1 MTSFEVIIDDTL
13 YNLTTQGTNKNYI
26 LSAVNDFQDGEWWY
40 EKFNDY
46 IVDNIVLTAL
56 SASERTKIPNSSH
69 SQLKKA
75 CRNLRLTTSQ
85 NDKGRGSE
93 IAEIMLYAFMNE
105 HFNALPIVP
114 KIFNKQNPNMYAFG
128 ADGVHIVLDKNDFS
142 IAQNQALIEAQNDWI
157 FILEENEIMTVYGS
171 QEGMAH
177 LSWAVCDP
185 GDLVLVPN
193 PGYPI
198 FSIGPM
204 FCDAEV
210 YEYPIYPEDNYML
223 KFENI
228 PEEIA
233 KRAKMIV
240 VSYPLNPVCAVANDH
255 FYEELIAFAKK
266 YQLIV
271 LHDNAYADIVYG
283 GRKGKSFLEYEG
295 AKEVGVE
302 FYSLSKTYNMTGMR
316 ISFTVGNAKI
326 ISQFKKVR
334 SQIDYGIFPAI
345 QMAAVAALTGPQ
357 DMVKEQCAE
366 YERRNKAL
374 CGGLRDI
381 GWNVPDSQGS
391 MFVWAPIPKGYTS
404 SEQFVLELME
414 KSGVIVVPGT
424 AFGSL
429 GEGYVRFALVYPV
442 EVIQEAVQAVA
453 ESGIIK

>member
-1 MTSFEVIIDDTL
+1 MEFEFSKKSSSIEGGIFNILNDKKKDLLNRGVKVFNFSIGTPDFEPAPHIMEAMQEACKNPQNYKYAIDDKPELVQAMIDYYKNRFGVTL
-13 YNLTTQGTNKNYI
+13 
-26 LSAVNDFQDGEWWY
+26 A
-40 EKFNDY
+40 
-46 IVDNIVLTAL
+46 A
-56 SASERTKIPNSSH
+56 
-69 SQLKKA
+69 
-75 CRNLRLTTSQ
+75 
-85 NDKGRGSE
+85 
-93 IAEIMLYAFMNE
+93 
-105 HFNALPIVP
+105 
-114 KIFNKQNPNMYAFG
+114 
-128 ADGVHIVLDKNDFS
+128 
-142 IAQNQALIEAQNDWI
+142 
-157 FILEENEIMTVYGS
+157 NEIMTVYGS

-177 LSWAVCDP
+177 LGWAMCDP
-185 GDLVLVPN
+185 GDIVLVPN

-204 FCDAEV
+204 FCDAQIV
-210 YEYPIYPEDNYML
+210 EYPIYPEDNYML

-233 KRAKMIV
+233 KKAKMIV
-240 VSYPLNPVCAVANDH
+240 VSYPLNPVCAVADDN

-266 YQLIV
+266 YNIMV

-283 GRKGKSFLEYEG
+283 GRVGKSFLEYEG

-316 ISFTVGNAKI
+316 ISFTVGNAKMI
-326 ISQFKKVR
+326 AQFKKVR

-345 QMAAVAALTGPQ
+345 QLAAVAALTGPQ
-357 DMVKEQCAE
+357 DMVKDQCAE

-374 CGGLRDI
+374 CGGLRQI

-391 MFVWAPIPKGYTS
+391 MFVWAKIPEGFEG

-442 EVIQEAVQAVA
+442 EVIEEAVQAIA
-453 ESGIIK
+453 DSGILKK

>member
-1 MTSFEVIIDDTL
+1 MEFEFSKKSSSIEGGIFNILNDKKKDLLNRGMKVFNFSIGTPDFEPAPHIMEAMQEACKNPQNYKYAIDDKPELVQAMIDYYKNRFGVTL
-13 YNLTTQGTNKNYI
+13 T
-26 LSAVNDFQDGEWWY
+26 
-40 EKFNDY
+40 
-46 IVDNIVLTAL
+46 
-56 SASERTKIPNSSH
+56 
-69 SQLKKA
+69 
-75 CRNLRLTTSQ
+75 
-85 NDKGRGSE
+85 
-93 IAEIMLYAFMNE
+93 
-105 HFNALPIVP
+105 
-114 KIFNKQNPNMYAFG
+114 
-128 ADGVHIVLDKNDFS
+128 
-142 IAQNQALIEAQNDWI
+142 
-157 FILEENEIMTVYGS
+157 ENEIMTVYGS

-177 LSWAVCDP
+177 LGWAMCDP
-185 GDLVLVPN
+185 GDIVLVPN

-204 FCDAEV
+204 FCDAQIV
-210 YEYPIYPEDNYML
+210 EYPIYPEDNYML

-233 KRAKMIV
+233 KKAKMIV
-240 VSYPLNPVCAVANDH
+240 VSYPLNPVCAVADDA
-255 FYEELIAFAKK
+255 FYEGLIAFAKK
-266 YQLIV
+266 YNIMV

-283 GRKGKSFLEYEG
+283 GRVGKSFLEYEG

-316 ISFTVGNAKI
+316 ISFTVGNAQMI
-326 ISQFKKVR
+326 AQFKKVR

-345 QMAAVAALTGPQ
+345 QLAAVAALTGPQ

-366 YERRNKAL
+366 YESRNKAL
-374 CGGLRDI
+374 CGGLRNI

-391 MFVWAPIPKGYTS
+391 MFVWAKIPEGFEG

-442 EVIQEAVQAVA
+442 EVIEEAVKAIA
-453 ESGIIK
+453 DSGILK

>member
-1 MTSFEVIIDDTL
+1 MNLEFSKKSNSIEGGIFNILNDKKKDLLNRGIKVFNFSIGTPDFQPAPHIMEAMQEACKNPQNYKYAIDDKPELVQAMIGYYQTRFGVTL
-13 YNLTTQGTNKNYI
+13 
-26 LSAVNDFQDGEWWY
+26 A
-40 EKFNDY
+40 
-46 IVDNIVLTAL
+46 
-56 SASERTKIPNSSH
+56 
-69 SQLKKA
+69 
-75 CRNLRLTTSQ
+75 
-85 NDKGRGSE
+85 
-93 IAEIMLYAFMNE
+93 
-105 HFNALPIVP
+105 
-114 KIFNKQNPNMYAFG
+114 
-128 ADGVHIVLDKNDFS
+128 
-142 IAQNQALIEAQNDWI
+142 
-157 FILEENEIMTVYGS
+157 ENEIMTVYGS

-177 LSWAVCDP
+177 LGWAVCDP

-204 FCDAEV
+204 FCDAEI
-210 YEYPIYPEDNYML
+210 YEYSIYPEDNYML

-233 KRAKMIV
+233 KKAKMIV
-240 VSYPLNPVCAVANDH
+240 VSYPLNPVCAVADDS

-266 YQLIV
+266 YNIIV

-283 GRKGKSFLEYEG
+283 GRVGKSFLEYDG

-316 ISFTVGNAKI
+316 ISFTVGNAELI
-326 ISQFKKVR
+326 AQFKKVR

-345 QMAAVAALTGPQ
+345 QLAAVAALTGPQ

-374 CGGLRDI
+374 CGGLREI

-391 MFVWAPIPKGYTS
+391 MFVWAKIPEGFES
-404 SEQFVLELME
+404 SEAFVLELME

-429 GEGYVRFALVYPV
+429 GEGYVRMALVYPV
-442 EVIQEAVQAVA
+442 EVINEAVQAIA
-453 ESGIIK
+453 DSGILQK

>member
-1 MTSFEVIIDDTL
+1 MDFRFSEKSNAIEGGVFNILNEKKKDLLNKGIKVFNFSIGTPDFQPAPHIMEAMQEACKNPQNYKYAIDDKPELLQAMISYYKNRFGVTL
-13 YNLTTQGTNKNYI
+13 
-26 LSAVNDFQDGEWWY
+26 D
-40 EKFNDY
+40 
-46 IVDNIVLTAL
+46 
-56 SASERTKIPNSSH
+56 
-69 SQLKKA
+69 
-75 CRNLRLTTSQ
+75 
-85 NDKGRGSE
+85 
-93 IAEIMLYAFMNE
+93 
-105 HFNALPIVP
+105 
-114 KIFNKQNPNMYAFG
+114 
-128 ADGVHIVLDKNDFS
+128 
-142 IAQNQALIEAQNDWI
+142 
-157 FILEENEIMTVYGS
+157 ENEIMTVYGS

-177 LSWAVCDP
+177 LGWALCDP
-185 GDLVLVPN
+185 GDTVLVPN

-204 FCDAEV
+204 FCDARIV
-210 YEYPIYPEDNYML
+210 EYPIYPEDNYML

-233 KRAKMIV
+233 KKAKLIV
-240 VSYPLNPVCAVANDH
+240 VSYPLNPVCAVADDV
-255 FYEELIAFAKK
+255 FYEELIVFAKK
-266 YQLIV
+266 YNIIV

-283 GRKGKSFLEYEG
+283 GRVGKSFLEYEG

-316 ISFTVGNAKI
+316 ISFTVGNAEI

-345 QMAAVAALTGPQ
+345 QLAAVAALTGPQ

-374 CGGLRDI
+374 CGGLRSI

-391 MFVWAPIPKGYTS
+391 MFVWAKIPDGFAG
-404 SEQFVLELME
+404 SEVFVLELME

-442 EVIQEAVQAVA
+442 EVIKDAVKAIA
-453 ESGIIK
+453 ESGIIRKSL

>member
-1 MTSFEVIIDDTL
+1 MNFEFSKKSNSIEGGIFNILNDKKKDLLNRGMKVYNFSIGTPDFQPAPHIMEAMQEACKDPQNYKYAIDDKPELVQAMIDYYKSRFGVTL
-13 YNLTTQGTNKNYI
+13 
-26 LSAVNDFQDGEWWY
+26 
-40 EKFNDY
+40 EK
-46 IVDNIVLTAL
+46 
-56 SASERTKIPNSSH
+56 
-69 SQLKKA
+69 
-75 CRNLRLTTSQ
+75 
-85 NDKGRGSE
+85 
-93 IAEIMLYAFMNE
+93 
-105 HFNALPIVP
+105 
-114 KIFNKQNPNMYAFG
+114 
-128 ADGVHIVLDKNDFS
+128 
-142 IAQNQALIEAQNDWI
+142 
-157 FILEENEIMTVYGS
+157 NEIMTVYGS

-177 LSWAVCDP
+177 LGWAMCDP

-204 FCDAEV
+204 FCDAEI

-228 PEEIA
+228 PEDIA
-233 KRAKMIV
+233 KKAKMIV
-240 VSYPLNPVCAVANDH
+240 VSYPLNPVCAVADDT

-266 YQLIV
+266 YNIIV

-316 ISFTVGNAKI
+316 ISFTVGNAEMI
-326 ISQFKKVR
+326 AQFKKVR
-334 SQIDYGIFPAI
+334 SQIDYVIFPAI
-345 QMAAVAALTGPQ
+345 QLAAVAALTGPQ

-374 CGGLRDI
+374 CGGLREI

-391 MFVWAPIPKGYTS
+391 MFVWAKIPEGFES
-404 SEQFVLELME
+404 SEAFVLELME

-429 GEGYVRFALVYPV
+429 GEGYVRMALVYPV
-442 EVIQEAVQAVA
+442 EVIKEAVQAIA
-453 ESGIIK
+453 DSGILKK

>member
-1 MTSFEVIIDDTL
+1 MDFRFSEKSNAIEGGIFNILNEKKKDLLNKGIKVFNFSIGTPDFQPAPHIMEAMQEACKNPQNYKYAIDDKPELLQAMISYYKNRFGVTL
-13 YNLTTQGTNKNYI
+13 
-26 LSAVNDFQDGEWWY
+26 D
-40 EKFNDY
+40 
-46 IVDNIVLTAL
+46 
-56 SASERTKIPNSSH
+56 
-69 SQLKKA
+69 
-75 CRNLRLTTSQ
+75 
-85 NDKGRGSE
+85 
-93 IAEIMLYAFMNE
+93 
-105 HFNALPIVP
+105 
-114 KIFNKQNPNMYAFG
+114 
-128 ADGVHIVLDKNDFS
+128 
-142 IAQNQALIEAQNDWI
+142 
-157 FILEENEIMTVYGS
+157 ENEIMTVYGS

-177 LSWAVCDP
+177 LGWALCDP
-185 GDLVLVPN
+185 GDIVLVPN

-204 FCDAEV
+204 FCDARIV
-210 YEYPIYPEDNYML
+210 EYPIYPEDNYML

-233 KRAKMIV
+233 KKAKLIV
-240 VSYPLNPVCAVANDH
+240 VSYPLNPVCAVADDA
-255 FYEELIAFAKK
+255 FYKELIAFAKK
-266 YQLIV
+266 YNIIV

-283 GRKGKSFLEYEG
+283 GRVGKSFLEYEG

-316 ISFTVGNAKI
+316 ISFTVGNAEI

-345 QMAAVAALTGPQ
+345 QLAAVAALTGPQ

-366 YERRNKAL
+366 YERRNTAL
-374 CGGLRDI
+374 CGGLRSI

-391 MFVWAPIPKGYTS
+391 MFVWAKIPDGFDS
-404 SEQFVLELME
+404 SEVFVLELME

-442 EVIQEAVQAVA
+442 EVIKDAVKAIA
-453 ESGIIK
+453 ESGIIKKPFKIRRSRT

>member
-1 MTSFEVIIDDTL
+1 MEFEFSRKSNSIEGGIFNILNDKKKDLLNRGIKVFNFSIGTPDFEPAPHIMEAMQEACKNPQNYKYAIDDKPEL
-13 YNLTTQGTNKNYI
+13 VQAMIDYYKN
-26 LSAVNDFQDGEWWY
+26 
-40 EKFNDY
+40 
-46 IVDNIVLTAL
+46 
-56 SASERTKIPNSSH
+56 R
-69 SQLKKA
+69 
-75 CRNLRLTTSQ
+75 
-85 NDKGRGSE
+85 
-93 IAEIMLYAFMNE
+93 
-105 HFNALPIVP
+105 
-114 KIFNKQNPNMYAFG
+114 FG
-128 ADGVHIVLDKNDFS
+128 VT
-142 IAQNQALIEAQNDWI
+142 
-157 FILEENEIMTVYGS
+157 LEENEIMTVYGS

-177 LSWAVCDP
+177 LGWALCNPKDV
-185 GDLVLVPN
+185 VLVPN

-204 FCDAEV
+204 FCDAEIV
-210 YEYPIYPEDNYML
+210 EYPIYPEDNYML

-228 PEEIA
+228 PEEVA
-233 KRAKMIV
+233 KKAKMIV
-240 VSYPLNPVCAVANDH
+240 VSYPLNPVCAVADDK

-266 YQLIV
+266 YNIIV

-283 GRKGKSFLEYEG
+283 GRVGKSFLEYEG
-295 AKEVGVE
+295 AKEVGIE

-316 ISFTVGNAKI
+316 ISFTVGNAEI

-345 QMAAVAALTGPQ
+345 QLAAVAALTGPQ

-374 CGGLRDI
+374 CGGLREI

-391 MFVWAPIPKGYTS
+391 MFVWAKIPEGFES
-404 SEQFVLELME
+404 SEKFVLELME

-442 EVIQEAVQAVA
+442 EVIEEAVKAIA
-453 ESGIIK
+453 DSGILK

>member
-1 MTSFEVIIDDTL
+1 MDFRFSEKSNAIEGGIFNILNEKKKDLLNKGIKVFNFSIGTPDFQPAPHIMEAMQEACKKPQNYKYAIDDKPEL
-13 YNLTTQGTNKNYI
+13 LQAMISYYKNRFDV
-26 LSAVNDFQDGEWWY
+26 S
-40 EKFNDY
+40 
-46 IVDNIVLTAL
+46 
-56 SASERTKIPNSSH
+56 
-69 SQLKKA
+69 
-75 CRNLRLTTSQ
+75 
-85 NDKGRGSE
+85 
-93 IAEIMLYAFMNE
+93 
-105 HFNALPIVP
+105 
-114 KIFNKQNPNMYAFG
+114 
-128 ADGVHIVLDKNDFS
+128 LD
-142 IAQNQALIEAQNDWI
+142 
-157 FILEENEIMTVYGS
+157 ENEIMTVYGS

-177 LSWAVCDP
+177 LGWALCDP
-185 GDLVLVPN
+185 GDIVLVPN

-204 FCDAEV
+204 FCDARIV
-210 YEYPIYPEDNYML
+210 EYPIYPEDNYML

-233 KRAKMIV
+233 KKAKLIV
-240 VSYPLNPVCAVANDH
+240 VSYPLNPVCAVADDA
-255 FYEELIAFAKK
+255 FYKELIAFAKK
-266 YQLIV
+266 YNIIV

-283 GRKGKSFLEYEG
+283 GRVGKSFLEYEG

-316 ISFTVGNAKI
+316 ISFTVGNAEI

-345 QMAAVAALTGPQ
+345 QLAAVAALTGPQ

-374 CGGLRDI
+374 CGGLRSI

-391 MFVWAPIPKGYTS
+391 MFVWAKIPEGYDS
-404 SEQFVLELME
+404 SEDFVLELME

-442 EVIQEAVQAVA
+442 EVIKDAVKAIA
-453 ESGIIK
+453 ESGIIKKSL

>member
-1 MTSFEVIIDDTL
+1 MELNFSKKSNAIEGGIFNILNDKKKDLIARGKKVYNFSIGTPDFQPAPHIMEAMMEACKNPQNYKYAIDDKPEL
-13 YNLTTQGTNKNYI
+13 LQAMIAYYKN
-26 LSAVNDFQDGEWWY
+26 
-40 EKFNDY
+40 
-46 IVDNIVLTAL
+46 
-56 SASERTKIPNSSH
+56 R
-69 SQLKKA
+69 
-75 CRNLRLTTSQ
+75 
-85 NDKGRGSE
+85 
-93 IAEIMLYAFMNE
+93 
-105 HFNALPIVP
+105 
-114 KIFNKQNPNMYAFG
+114 FG
-128 ADGVHIVLDKNDFS
+128 VT
-142 IAQNQALIEAQNDWI
+142 
-157 FILEENEIMTVYGS
+157 LEENEIMTVYGS

-204 FCDAEV
+204 FCDAEI

-240 VSYPLNPVCAVANDH
+240 VSYPLNPVCAVADDA

-266 YQLIV
+266 YNIMV

-283 GRKGKSFLEYEG
+283 GRTGKSFLEYEG

-302 FYSLSKTYNMTGMR
+302 FYSLSKTFNMTGMR

-345 QMAAVAALTGPQ
+345 QMTAVAALTGPQ
-357 DMVKEQCAE
+357 DMVKSQCAE

-374 CGGLRDI
+374 CGGLREI

-391 MFVWAPIPKGYTS
+391 MFVWAPIPKGYES

-414 KSGVIVVPGT
+414 KSGMIVVPGT

-429 GEGYVRFALVYPV
+429 GEGYVRMALVYPV
-442 EVIQEAVQAVA
+442 EVIEEAVEAVKN
-453 ESGIIK
+453 SGVIL

>member
-1 MTSFEVIIDDTL
+1 MKFEFSKKSCGIEGGIFNILNDKKKELLNKGMKVYNFSIGTPDFQPAEHIMEAMQEACKNPQNYKYAIDDKPELIAAMQSYYQKRFGVTL
-13 YNLTTQGTNKNYI
+13 E
-26 LSAVNDFQDGEWWY
+26 D
-40 EKFNDY
+40 
-46 IVDNIVLTAL
+46 
-56 SASERTKIPNSSH
+56 
-69 SQLKKA
+69 
-75 CRNLRLTTSQ
+75 
-85 NDKGRGSE
+85 
-93 IAEIMLYAFMNE
+93 
-105 HFNALPIVP
+105 
-114 KIFNKQNPNMYAFG
+114 
-128 ADGVHIVLDKNDFS
+128 
-142 IAQNQALIEAQNDWI
+142 
-157 FILEENEIMTVYGS
+157 NEIMTVYGS

-177 LSWAVCDP
+177 LGWAVCDP

-204 FCDAEV
+204 FCDAQI

-233 KRAKMIV
+233 KKAKMIV
-240 VSYPLNPVCAVANDH
+240 VSYPLNPVCAVADDT

-266 YQLIV
+266 YKIIV

-283 GRKGKSFLEYEG
+283 GRVGRSFLEYEG
-295 AKEVGVE
+295 AKEVGIE

-316 ISFTVGNAKI
+316 ISFTVGNAEI
-326 ISQFKKVR
+326 IAQFKKVR

-357 DMVKEQCAE
+357 DMVKVQCAE

-374 CGGLRDI
+374 CGGIREI

-391 MFVWAPIPKGYTS
+391 MFVWAPIPEGFES
-404 SEQFVLELME
+404 SEKFVLELME

-442 EVIQEAVQAVA
+442 EMIKEAVQAIA
-453 ESGIIK
+453 ESGILK

>member
-1 MTSFEVIIDDTL
+1 MNLEFSKKSNSIEGGIFNILNDKKKDLLNRGIKVFNFSIGTPDFQPAPHIMEAMQEACKNPQNYKYAIDDKPELVQAMIGYYQTRFGVTL
-13 YNLTTQGTNKNYI
+13 
-26 LSAVNDFQDGEWWY
+26 A
-40 EKFNDY
+40 
-46 IVDNIVLTAL
+46 
-56 SASERTKIPNSSH
+56 
-69 SQLKKA
+69 
-75 CRNLRLTTSQ
+75 
-85 NDKGRGSE
+85 
-93 IAEIMLYAFMNE
+93 
-105 HFNALPIVP
+105 
-114 KIFNKQNPNMYAFG
+114 
-128 ADGVHIVLDKNDFS
+128 
-142 IAQNQALIEAQNDWI
+142 
-157 FILEENEIMTVYGS
+157 ENEIMTVYGS

-177 LSWAVCDP
+177 LGWAVCDP

-233 KRAKMIV
+233 KKAKMIV
-240 VSYPLNPVCAVANDH
+240 VSYPLNPVCAVADDA

-266 YQLIV
+266 YNIIV

-283 GRKGKSFLEYEG
+283 GRVGKSFLEYDG

-316 ISFTVGNAKI
+316 ISFTVGNAELI
-326 ISQFKKVR
+326 AQFKKVR

-345 QMAAVAALTGPQ
+345 QLAAVAALTGPQ

-374 CGGLRDI
+374 CGGLREI

-391 MFVWAPIPKGYTS
+391 MFVWAKIPEGFES
-404 SEQFVLELME
+404 SEAFVLELME

-429 GEGYVRFALVYPV
+429 GEGYVRMALVYPV
-442 EVIQEAVQAVA
+442 EVINEAVQAIA
-453 ESGIIK
+453 DSGILEK

>member
-1 MTSFEVIIDDTL
+1 MDFRFSEKSNAIEGGIFNILNEKKKDLLNKGIKVFNFSIGTPDFQPAPHIMEAMQEACKNPQNYKYAIDDKPELLQAMISYYKNRFDVTL
-13 YNLTTQGTNKNYI
+13 
-26 LSAVNDFQDGEWWY
+26 D
-40 EKFNDY
+40 
-46 IVDNIVLTAL
+46 
-56 SASERTKIPNSSH
+56 
-69 SQLKKA
+69 
-75 CRNLRLTTSQ
+75 
-85 NDKGRGSE
+85 
-93 IAEIMLYAFMNE
+93 
-105 HFNALPIVP
+105 
-114 KIFNKQNPNMYAFG
+114 
-128 ADGVHIVLDKNDFS
+128 
-142 IAQNQALIEAQNDWI
+142 
-157 FILEENEIMTVYGS
+157 ENEIMTVYGS

-177 LSWAVCDP
+177 LGWALCDP
-185 GDLVLVPN
+185 GDTVLVPN

-204 FCDAEV
+204 FCDARIV
-210 YEYPIYPEDNYML
+210 EYPIYPEDNYML

-233 KRAKMIV
+233 KKAKLIV
-240 VSYPLNPVCAVANDH
+240 VSYPLNPVCAVADDA
-255 FYEELIAFAKK
+255 FYKELIAFAKK
-266 YQLIV
+266 YNIIV

-283 GRKGKSFLEYEG
+283 GRVGKSFLEYEG

-316 ISFTVGNAKI
+316 ISFTVGNAEI

-345 QMAAVAALTGPQ
+345 QLAAVAALTGPQ

-374 CGGLRDI
+374 CGGLRSI

-391 MFVWAPIPKGYTS
+391 MFVWAKIPEGYDS
-404 SEQFVLELME
+404 SEDFVLELME

-442 EVIQEAVQAVA
+442 EVIKDAVKAIA
-453 ESGIIK
+453 ESGIIKKSL

>member
-1 MTSFEVIIDDTL
+1 MDFRFSEKSNAIEGGIFNILNEKKKDLLNKGIKVFNFSIGTPDFQPAPHIMEAMQEACKNPQNYKYAIDDKPEL
-13 YNLTTQGTNKNYI
+13 LQAMISYYKN
-26 LSAVNDFQDGEWWY
+26 
-40 EKFNDY
+40 
-46 IVDNIVLTAL
+46 
-56 SASERTKIPNSSH
+56 R
-69 SQLKKA
+69 
-75 CRNLRLTTSQ
+75 
-85 NDKGRGSE
+85 
-93 IAEIMLYAFMNE
+93 
-105 HFNALPIVP
+105 
-114 KIFNKQNPNMYAFG
+114 FG
-128 ADGVHIVLDKNDFS
+128 
-142 IAQNQALIEAQNDWI
+142 
-157 FILEENEIMTVYGS
+157 ENEIMTVYGS

-177 LSWAVCDP
+177 LGWALCDP
-185 GDLVLVPN
+185 GDVVLVPN

-204 FCDAEV
+204 FCDARIV
-210 YEYPIYPEDNYML
+210 EYPIYPEDNYML

-233 KRAKMIV
+233 KKAKLIV
-240 VSYPLNPVCAVANDH
+240 VSYPLNPVCAVADDA
-255 FYEELIAFAKK
+255 FYKELIAFAKK
-266 YQLIV
+266 YNIIV

-283 GRKGKSFLEYEG
+283 GRVGKSFLEYEG
-295 AKEVGVE
+295 AKAVGVE

-316 ISFTVGNAKI
+316 ISFTVGNAEI

-345 QMAAVAALTGPQ
+345 QLAAVAALTGPQ

-374 CGGLRDI
+374 CGGLRSI

-391 MFVWAPIPKGYTS
+391 MFVWAKIPDGFAG
-404 SEQFVLELME
+404 SEAFVLELME

-442 EVIQEAVQAVA
+442 EVIKDAVKAIA
-453 ESGIIK
+453 ESGIIKKSL

>member
-1 MTSFEVIIDDTL
+1 MKFEFSRKSNSIEGGIFNILNDKKKELLNKGMKV
-13 YNLTTQGTNKNYI
+13 YNFSIGTP
-26 LSAVNDFQDGEWWY
+26 DFQPAQHIMEAMQEACKNPQNYKYAID
-40 EKFNDY
+40 EKPELVQAMIDY
-46 IVDNIVLTAL
+46 YKN
-56 SASERTKIPNSSH
+56 R
-69 SQLKKA
+69 
-75 CRNLRLTTSQ
+75 
-85 NDKGRGSE
+85 
-93 IAEIMLYAFMNE
+93 
-105 HFNALPIVP
+105 
-114 KIFNKQNPNMYAFG
+114 FG
-128 ADGVHIVLDKNDFS
+128 VTLA
-142 IAQNQALIEAQNDWI
+142 
-157 FILEENEIMTVYGS
+157 ENEIMTVYGS

-177 LSWAVCDP
+177 LGWAICDP

-198 FSIGPM
+198 FAIGPM
-204 FCDAEV
+204 FCDAQI

-233 KRAKMIV
+233 KKAKMIV
-240 VSYPLNPVCAVANDH
+240 VSYPLNPVCAVADDA
-255 FYEELIAFAKK
+255 FYEKLIAFAKK
-266 YQLIV
+266 YNIIV

-283 GRKGKSFLEYEG
+283 GRVGKSFLEYEG
-295 AKEVGVE
+295 AKDVGIE

-316 ISFTVGNAKI
+316 ISFTVGNAEI

-345 QMAAVAALTGPQ
+345 QLAAVAALTGPQ

-374 CGGLRDI
+374 CGGLREI

-391 MFVWAPIPKGYTS
+391 MFVWAPIPEGFNS
-404 SEQFVLELME
+404 SEKFVLELME

-442 EVIQEAVQAVA
+442 EVIKEAVQAIA
-453 ESGIIK
+453 DSGILK

>member
-1 MTSFEVIIDDTL
+1 MNFEFSEKSNSIEGGIFNILNDKKKDLLNRGINVFNFSIGTPDFQPAAHIMEAMQEACKNPQNYKYAIDDKPELVQAMIT
-13 YNLTTQGTNKNYI
+13 YYKN
-26 LSAVNDFQDGEWWY
+26 
-40 EKFNDY
+40 
-46 IVDNIVLTAL
+46 
-56 SASERTKIPNSSH
+56 R
-69 SQLKKA
+69 
-75 CRNLRLTTSQ
+75 
-85 NDKGRGSE
+85 
-93 IAEIMLYAFMNE
+93 
-105 HFNALPIVP
+105 
-114 KIFNKQNPNMYAFG
+114 FG
-128 ADGVHIVLDKNDFS
+128 VT
-142 IAQNQALIEAQNDWI
+142 
-157 FILEENEIMTVYGS
+157 LEENEIMTVYGS

-177 LSWAVCDP
+177 LGWALCNP
-185 GDLVLVPN
+185 GDVVLVPN

-204 FCDAEV
+204 FCDAEIV
-210 YEYPIYPEDNYML
+210 EYPIYPEDNYML

-233 KRAKMIV
+233 RKAKLIV
-240 VSYPLNPVCAVANDH
+240 VSYPLNPVCAVADDK

-266 YQLIV
+266 YNIIV

-283 GRKGKSFLEYEG
+283 GRAGRSFLEYEG

-316 ISFTVGNAKI
+316 ISFTVGNAEI

-345 QMAAVAALTGPQ
+345 QLAAVAALTGPQ

-374 CGGLRDI
+374 CGGLREI

-391 MFVWAPIPKGYTS
+391 MFVWAKIPNGFDS
-404 SEQFVLELME
+404 SEAFVLELME

-442 EVIQEAVQAVA
+442 EVIKEAVKAID
-453 ESGIIK
+453 ESGILK

>member
-1 MTSFEVIIDDTL
+1 MDFRFSEKSNAIEGGIFNILNEKKKDLLNKGIKVFNFSIGTPDFQPAPHIMEAMQEACENPQNYKYAIDDKPELLQAMISYYKNRFGVTL
-13 YNLTTQGTNKNYI
+13 
-26 LSAVNDFQDGEWWY
+26 D
-40 EKFNDY
+40 
-46 IVDNIVLTAL
+46 
-56 SASERTKIPNSSH
+56 
-69 SQLKKA
+69 
-75 CRNLRLTTSQ
+75 
-85 NDKGRGSE
+85 
-93 IAEIMLYAFMNE
+93 
-105 HFNALPIVP
+105 
-114 KIFNKQNPNMYAFG
+114 
-128 ADGVHIVLDKNDFS
+128 
-142 IAQNQALIEAQNDWI
+142 
-157 FILEENEIMTVYGS
+157 ENEIMTVYGS

-177 LSWAVCDP
+177 LGWALCDP
-185 GDLVLVPN
+185 GDIVLVPN

-204 FCDAEV
+204 FCDARIV
-210 YEYPIYPEDNYML
+210 EYPIYPEDNYML

-233 KRAKMIV
+233 KKAKLIV
-240 VSYPLNPVCAVANDH
+240 VSYPLNPVCAVADDA
-255 FYEELIAFAKK
+255 FYKELIAFAKK
-266 YQLIV
+266 YNIIV

-283 GRKGKSFLEYEG
+283 RRVGKSFLEYEG

-316 ISFTVGNAKI
+316 ISFTVGNAEI

-345 QMAAVAALTGPQ
+345 QLAAVAALTGPQ

-374 CGGLRDI
+374 CGGLRSI

-391 MFVWAPIPKGYTS
+391 MFVWAKIPDGFDS
-404 SEQFVLELME
+404 SEVFVLELME

-442 EVIQEAVQAVA
+442 EVIKDAVKAIA
-453 ESGIIK
+453 ESGIIKKPFKIRRSRT

>member
-1 MTSFEVIIDDTL
+1 MDFRFSEKSNAIEGGIFNILNEKKKDLLNKGIKVFNFSIGTPDFQPAPHIMEAMQEACKNPQNYKYAIDDKPELLQAMISYYKNRFGVTL
-13 YNLTTQGTNKNYI
+13 
-26 LSAVNDFQDGEWWY
+26 D
-40 EKFNDY
+40 
-46 IVDNIVLTAL
+46 
-56 SASERTKIPNSSH
+56 
-69 SQLKKA
+69 
-75 CRNLRLTTSQ
+75 
-85 NDKGRGSE
+85 
-93 IAEIMLYAFMNE
+93 
-105 HFNALPIVP
+105 
-114 KIFNKQNPNMYAFG
+114 
-128 ADGVHIVLDKNDFS
+128 
-142 IAQNQALIEAQNDWI
+142 
-157 FILEENEIMTVYGS
+157 ENEIMTVYGS

-177 LSWAVCDP
+177 LGWALCDP
-185 GDLVLVPN
+185 GDIVLVPN

-204 FCDAEV
+204 FCDARIV
-210 YEYPIYPEDNYML
+210 EYPIYPEDNYML

-233 KRAKMIV
+233 KKAKLIV
-240 VSYPLNPVCAVANDH
+240 VSYPLNPVCAVADDA
-255 FYEELIAFAKK
+255 FYKELIAFAKK
-266 YQLIV
+266 YNIIV

-283 GRKGKSFLEYEG
+283 GRVGKSFLEYEG

-316 ISFTVGNAKI
+316 ISFTVGNAEI

-345 QMAAVAALTGPQ
+345 QLAAVAALTGPQ

-374 CGGLRDI
+374 CGGLRSI

-391 MFVWAPIPKGYTS
+391 MFVWAKIPEGYDS
-404 SEQFVLELME
+404 SEDFVLELME

-442 EVIQEAVQAVA
+442 EVIKDAVKAIA
-453 ESGIIK
+453 ESGIIKKSL

>member
-1 MTSFEVIIDDTL
+1 MDFRFSEKSNAIEGGIFNILNEKKKDLLNKGIKVFNFSIGTPDFQPAPHIMEAMQEACKNPQNYKYAIDDKPELLQAMISYYKNRFGVTL
-13 YNLTTQGTNKNYI
+13 
-26 LSAVNDFQDGEWWY
+26 D
-40 EKFNDY
+40 
-46 IVDNIVLTAL
+46 
-56 SASERTKIPNSSH
+56 
-69 SQLKKA
+69 
-75 CRNLRLTTSQ
+75 
-85 NDKGRGSE
+85 
-93 IAEIMLYAFMNE
+93 
-105 HFNALPIVP
+105 
-114 KIFNKQNPNMYAFG
+114 
-128 ADGVHIVLDKNDFS
+128 
-142 IAQNQALIEAQNDWI
+142 
-157 FILEENEIMTVYGS
+157 ENEIMTVYGS

-177 LSWAVCDP
+177 LGWALCDP
-185 GDLVLVPN
+185 GDIVLVPN

-204 FCDAEV
+204 FCDAQIV
-210 YEYPIYPEDNYML
+210 EYPIYPEDNYML

-233 KRAKMIV
+233 KKAKLIV
-240 VSYPLNPVCAVANDH
+240 VSYPLNPVCAVADDA

-266 YQLIV
+266 YNIIV

-283 GRKGKSFLEYEG
+283 GRVGKSFLEYEG

-316 ISFTVGNAKI
+316 ISFTVGNAEI

-345 QMAAVAALTGPQ
+345 QLAAVAALTGPQ

-374 CGGLRDI
+374 CGGLRSI

-391 MFVWAPIPKGYTS
+391 MFVWAKIPDGFAG
-404 SEQFVLELME
+404 SEAFVLELME

-442 EVIQEAVQAVA
+442 EVIKDAVKAIA
-453 ESGIIK
+453 ESGIIKKSL

>member
-1 MTSFEVIIDDTL
+1 MEFEFSRKSNSIEGGIFNILNDKKKDLLNRGIKVFNFSIGTPDFEPAPHIMEAMQEACKNPQNYKYAIDDKPEL
-13 YNLTTQGTNKNYI
+13 VQAMIDYYKN
-26 LSAVNDFQDGEWWY
+26 
-40 EKFNDY
+40 
-46 IVDNIVLTAL
+46 
-56 SASERTKIPNSSH
+56 R
-69 SQLKKA
+69 
-75 CRNLRLTTSQ
+75 
-85 NDKGRGSE
+85 
-93 IAEIMLYAFMNE
+93 
-105 HFNALPIVP
+105 
-114 KIFNKQNPNMYAFG
+114 FG
-128 ADGVHIVLDKNDFS
+128 VT
-142 IAQNQALIEAQNDWI
+142 
-157 FILEENEIMTVYGS
+157 LEENEIMTVYGS

-177 LSWAVCDP
+177 LGWALCDP
-185 GDLVLVPN
+185 KDIVLVPN

-204 FCDAEV
+204 FCDAEIV
-210 YEYPIYPEDNYML
+210 EYPIYPEDNYML

-228 PEEIA
+228 PEEVA
-233 KRAKMIV
+233 KKAKMIV
-240 VSYPLNPVCAVANDH
+240 VSYPLNPVCAVADDK

-266 YQLIV
+266 YNIIV

-283 GRKGKSFLEYEG
+283 GRVGKSFLEYEG
-295 AKEVGVE
+295 AKEVGIE

-316 ISFTVGNAKI
+316 ISFTVGNSEV

-345 QMAAVAALTGPQ
+345 QLAAVAALTGPQ

-374 CGGLRDI
+374 CGGLRGI

-391 MFVWAPIPKGYTS
+391 MFVWAKIPEGFES
-404 SEQFVLELME
+404 SEKFVLELME

-442 EVIQEAVQAVA
+442 EVIEEAVKAIA
-453 ESGIIK
+453 DSGILK

>member
-1 MTSFEVIIDDTL
+1 MKFEFSKKSSSIEGGIFNILNDRKKELLNRGMKVYNFSIGTPDFQPAPHIMEAMQEACKNPQNFKYAIDDKPEL
-13 YNLTTQGTNKNYI
+13 VQAMIAYYKN
-26 LSAVNDFQDGEWWY
+26 
-40 EKFNDY
+40 
-46 IVDNIVLTAL
+46 
-56 SASERTKIPNSSH
+56 R
-69 SQLKKA
+69 
-75 CRNLRLTTSQ
+75 
-85 NDKGRGSE
+85 
-93 IAEIMLYAFMNE
+93 
-105 HFNALPIVP
+105 
-114 KIFNKQNPNMYAFG
+114 FG
-128 ADGVHIVLDKNDFS
+128 VT
-142 IAQNQALIEAQNDWI
+142 
-157 FILEENEIMTVYGS
+157 LEENEIMTVYGS

-177 LSWAVCDP
+177 LGWAVCDP

-204 FCDAEV
+204 FCDADI
-210 YEYPIYPEDNYML
+210 YEYPIYPEDNYIL

-228 PEEIA
+228 PDEIA
-233 KRAKMIV
+233 KKAKMIV
-240 VSYPLNPVCAVANDH
+240 VSYPLNPVCAVADDA
-255 FYEELIAFAKK
+255 FYEELISFAKK
-266 YQLIV
+266 YNLIV

-316 ISFTVGNAKI
+316 ISFTVGNAEI

-345 QMAAVAALTGPQ
+345 QLAAVAALTGPQ

-374 CGGLRDI
+374 CGGFREI

-391 MFVWAPIPKGYTS
+391 MFVWAKIPEGYES

-414 KSGVIVVPGT
+414 KSGVIAVPGT

-442 EVIQEAVQAVA
+442 EVIKEAVAAVGA
-453 ESGIIK
+453 SGIVK

>member
-1 MTSFEVIIDDTL
+1 MNFEFSKKSNSIEGGIFNILNDKKKDLLNRGMKVYNFSIGTPDFQPAPHIMEAMQEACKDPQNYKYAIDDKPELVQAMIDYYKSRFGVTL
-13 YNLTTQGTNKNYI
+13 
-26 LSAVNDFQDGEWWY
+26 
-40 EKFNDY
+40 EK
-46 IVDNIVLTAL
+46 
-56 SASERTKIPNSSH
+56 
-69 SQLKKA
+69 
-75 CRNLRLTTSQ
+75 
-85 NDKGRGSE
+85 
-93 IAEIMLYAFMNE
+93 
-105 HFNALPIVP
+105 
-114 KIFNKQNPNMYAFG
+114 
-128 ADGVHIVLDKNDFS
+128 
-142 IAQNQALIEAQNDWI
+142 
-157 FILEENEIMTVYGS
+157 NEIMTVYGS

-177 LSWAVCDP
+177 LGWAMCDP

-204 FCDAEV
+204 FCDAEI

-228 PEEIA
+228 PEDIA
-233 KRAKMIV
+233 KKAKMIV
-240 VSYPLNPVCAVANDH
+240 VSYPLNPVCAVADDT

-266 YQLIV
+266 YNIIV

-316 ISFTVGNAKI
+316 ISFTVGNAEMI
-326 ISQFKKVR
+326 AQFKKVR

-345 QMAAVAALTGPQ
+345 QLAAVAALTGPQ

-391 MFVWAPIPKGYTS
+391 MFVWAKIPEEFES
-404 SEQFVLELME
+404 SETFVLELME

-429 GEGYVRFALVYPV
+429 GEGYVRMALVYPV
-442 EVIQEAVQAVA
+442 EVIKEAVQAIA
-453 ESGIIK
+453 DSGILKK

>member
-1 MTSFEVIIDDTL
+1 MELNFSKKSNAMEGGIFNILNDKKKDLIARGKKVYNFSIGTPDFQPAPHIMEAMMEACKNPQNYKYAIDDKPEL
-13 YNLTTQGTNKNYI
+13 LQAMIAYYKN
-26 LSAVNDFQDGEWWY
+26 
-40 EKFNDY
+40 
-46 IVDNIVLTAL
+46 
-56 SASERTKIPNSSH
+56 R
-69 SQLKKA
+69 
-75 CRNLRLTTSQ
+75 
-85 NDKGRGSE
+85 
-93 IAEIMLYAFMNE
+93 
-105 HFNALPIVP
+105 
-114 KIFNKQNPNMYAFG
+114 FG
-128 ADGVHIVLDKNDFS
+128 VT
-142 IAQNQALIEAQNDWI
+142 
-157 FILEENEIMTVYGS
+157 LEENEIMTVYGS

-177 LSWAVCDP
+177 LGWAVCDP

-204 FCDAEV
+204 FCDAEI

-228 PEEIA
+228 PEDIA

-240 VSYPLNPVCAVANDH
+240 VSYPLNPVCAVADDA

-266 YQLIV
+266 YNIMV
-271 LHDNAYADIVYG
+271 LHDNAYADIVYD
-283 GRKGKSFLEYEG
+283 GRTGKSFLEYEG

-302 FYSLSKTYNMTGMR
+302 FYSLSKTFNMTGMR

-357 DMVKEQCAE
+357 DMVKSQCAE

-374 CGGLRDI
+374 CGGLREI

-391 MFVWAPIPKGYTS
+391 MFVWAPIPKGYES

-414 KSGVIVVPGT
+414 KSGMIVVPGT

-429 GEGYVRFALVYPV
+429 GEGYVRMALVYPV
-442 EVIQEAVQAVA
+442 EVIKEAVEAVKN
-453 ESGIIK
+453 SGVIL